1 MNHLPISSTGRPS
14 GFGSYV
20 DLGGEQ
26 WYKISECGGM
36 DEFFMCPVSSGDHWM
51 FVSSRGAL
59 SAGRKNPDSALF
71 PYYSS
76 DKLVDTASCTGPL
89 TLIAAELED
98 GQVDHW
104 QPFAERPADH
114 HDVSRHLYKNSLGNR
129 LLFEEVNHTLQLG
142 FRYGWTFGDRFGFV
156 RQARLSSAGGT
167 TRRVQVVDGIQNVL
181 PYGIEQN
188 FQLRYSNLGDA
199 YKKSE
204 LLEASKIGLFYLSS
218 IPTDRAE
225 PSEGLR
231 ATTVWHHGIPD
242 ATVLL
247 SCRQLARFRTG
258 MPVTE
263 ETDVRGTRG
272 AYFVSF
278 AHTFESGP
286 VASDAKNAN
295 DNPPSFSWT
304 MVADVNQDHA
314 DVVELNHILKSDPAL
329 AETIAADVEVNER
342 RLLSIVSST
351 DGRQIGSDRLRLQ
364 RHQAN
369 VLFNAMRGG
378 LPRRGY
384 EISVNA
390 LAQHVKHFNQ
400 PVFERHHALWS
411 KLDAEVHL
419 QDLVAEVAQ
428 TGDPNLCRLVLE
440 YLPFT
445 YSRRHGD
452 PTRPWNAFK
461 IDFLQQDGSEK
472 LGYEGNWR
480 DIFQNWEA
488 LSLSFPGYACSMIFR
503 FVNASTADGYNPYR
517 VTMDGFDWETVD
529 PNDPWGNIGY
539 WGDHQIIYLQKLLE
553 WSKRYDP
560 TQLDRWFDAEVC
572 AYAQV
577 PYRIRDYAA
586 IRNDPQE
593 TIDFDD
599 ELAQR
604 IDDRV
609 ARIGDDGKLLPGTDG
624 EVCHVTLA
632 EKLLVPALVK
642 ISNFVPDGGV
652 WLNTQRPEWN
662 DANNALVGRGL
673 SVVTACYLRRH
684 CVFMKEWFASE
695 SVPSSFAV
703 SSEVVTLM
711 RQIAETINSH
721 RDRFAGSM
729 DSVSRKSIVDE
740 LSTAG
745 SQHRHRLYD
754 VGLSGKKETLA
765 TSECAAFFDR
775 CLLMIDQTLRN
786 NRRPDGLYHSYNL
799 LNLSETDCSVDH
811 LYEMLEG
818 QVAIL
823 SSGLL
828 SAAEAIE
835 VLDALRDSAIYRED
849 QQSYMLYPDRQLP
862 RFMEKNQLPREMA
875 SASRLLA
882 LLLEAGDESVVRQ
895 DVHGDLHFR
904 GDFRNAVD
912 LGSALDELSS
922 DVRFAAAIEQEKAD
936 WIQLFE
942 KTFRHQ
948 QFTGRSGTFFAYEGL
963 GSIYWHMVSK
973 LALAAIENCQQA
985 IQAKED
991 AEVVQQLQDHYRQIR
1006 DGLGLTKTP
1015 KDYGAFPSDP
1025 YSHTPMGAGVQQPG
1039 MTGQVKEDV
1048 LSRLMEL
1055 GVRIVEGQL
1064 GFDPRLFETEEFL
1077 TQPDLL
1083 EYTSLSGDV
1092 VRLPTKERCFAF
1104 TICQVP
1110 VIYHRSDRT
1119 HLTVAS
1125 DDGVSD
1131 RNELALTHSET
1142 QSLFGRSGSLQRI
1155 DVYFNPQRESE

>member
-1 MNHLPISSTGRPS
+1 
-14 GFGSYV
+14 
-20 DLGGEQ
+20 
-26 WYKISECGGM
+26 M

-51 FVSSRGAL
+51 FISSRGAL

-76 DKLVDTASCTGPL
+76 DKLVDTATCTGPL

-104 QPFAERPADH
+104 QPFAGRPADH

-129 LLFEEVNHTLQLG
+129 LLFEEVNHTLQLS

-156 RQARLSSAGGT
+156 RDVRLSSLGT
-167 TRRVQVVDGIQNVL
+167 TTSRVQVLDGIQNVL

-204 LLEASKIGLFYLSS
+204 LLEESKIGLFYLSS

-231 ATTVWHHGIPD
+231 ATTVWHHGITD

-247 SCRQLARFRTG
+247 SCRQLDRFRAG
-258 MPVTE
+258 LPVTE
-263 ETDVRGTRG
+263 ETDVRGKRG

-278 AHTFESGP
+278 SHSFAMES
-286 VASDAKNAN
+286 VASNEAEAEHNDA
-295 DNPPSFSWT
+295 SISWAL
-304 MVADVNQDHA
+304 VADVNQDHA
-314 DVVELNHILKSDPAL
+314 DVVELNHILMNDPSL
-329 AETIAADVEVNER
+329 AETVVADVEANEQ

-351 DGRQIGSDRLRLQ
+351 DGRQLGSDRLRLQ

-384 EISVNA
+384 EICVDA
-390 LAQHVKHFNQ
+390 LSQHVKHFSE
-400 PVFERHHALWS
+400 PVFQRHHALWTR
-411 KLDAEVHL
+411 LDAKVHL
-419 QDLVAEVAQ
+419 QDLVAQVAE
-428 TGDPNLCRLVLE
+428 TGDADLCRLVLE

-445 YSRRHGD
+445 FSRRHGD

-461 IDFLQQDGSEK
+461 IDFLREDGSEK

-560 TQLDRWFDAEVC
+560 KQLDRWFAAEVC

-577 PYRIRDYAA
+577 PYRIRDYEA
-586 IRNDPQE
+586 IRKDPQE

-599 ELAQR
+599 ELAR
-604 IDDRV
+604 KIDDRV
-609 ARIGDDGKLLPGTDG
+609 ARIGDDGKLLPGTGG

-673 SVVTACYLRRH
+673 SVVTACYLRRY
-684 CVFMKEWFASE
+684 CAFMKEWFASE
-695 SVPSSFAV
+695 SVPTSVAV

-711 RQIAETINSH
+711 RQIAETIGAH
-721 RDRFAGSM
+721 RDCFAGEM
-729 DSVSRKSIVDE
+729 DAVSRKAIVDA

-745 SQHRHRLYD
+745 SQHRQSLYD
-754 VGLSGKKETLA
+754 SGLSGKKEALSTN
-765 TSECAAFFDR
+765 ECAEFFER
-775 CLLMIDQTLRN
+775 CLVMIDHTLRN
-786 NRRPDGLYHSYNL
+786 NRRSDGLYHSYNL
-799 LNLSETDCSVDH
+799 LNLSETECSVDH

-835 VLDALRDSAIYRED
+835 VLDALRTSAIYRED

-862 RFMEKNQLPREMA
+862 RFMDKNRLPRELV
-875 SASRLLA
+875 SESRLLS
-882 LLLEAGDESVVRQ
+882 LLLESGDESVVRQ
-895 DVHGDLHFR
+895 DVEGDVHFR
-904 GDFRNAVD
+904 GDFRNAAD
-912 LGSALDELSS
+912 LEVALETLSS
-922 DVRFAAAIEQEKAD
+922 DARFAAEIENEKAD
-936 WIQLFE
+936 WIQRFE
-942 KTFRHQ
+942 QTFRHQ

-985 IQAKED
+985 METKED
-991 AEVVQQLQDHYRQIR
+991 ADVVQRLQDHYREVR

-1015 KDYGAFPSDP
+1015 KEYGAFPSDP
-1025 YSHTPMGAGVQQPG
+1025 YSHTPQGAGVQQPG

-1048 LSRLMEL
+1048 LSRMMEL
-1055 GVRIVEGQL
+1055 GVRIVDGQL
-1064 GFDPRLFETEEFL
+1064 GFDPRLFEATEFL

-1083 EYTSLSGDV
+1083 EYTNLSGEV
-1092 VRLPTKERCFAF
+1092 VRLPIQEQCFAF

-1119 HLTVAS
+1119 RLTVAAG
-1125 DDGVSD
+1125 DDSSD
-1131 RNELALTHSET
+1131 RDELALTHAET
-1142 QSLFGRSGSLQRI
+1142 QALFGRSGSLQRI
-1155 DVYFNPQRESE
+1155 DVYFNPQREAE